1 MSLPGIPSEP
11 GDRDELVEESRR
23 LGDLRFPGVP
33 MEAWDGRENLEVCDV
48 TTADVELDVLDVGL
62 FERRCVELMSHRVSG
77 SHSQQLCGRR
87 A

>member
-1 MSLPGIPSEP
+1 
-11 GDRDELVEESRR
+11 
-23 LGDLRFPGVP
+23 

-62 FERRCVELMSHRVSG
+62 FERRCVELMFHRVSG

-87 A
+87 AWCFYGELLGWYCVACFVSMCISRLFGLNGL